1 MKKPDFFIV
10 GAPKCGTSSLTY
22 SLLEHPELFMPKPA
36 EPLFF
41 CPDVTG
47 SKVATLEDYLGL
59 FEAGKDKICGEK
71 STRYLFSEVA
81 PHKIHEFNPDAKI
94 IIVLREPVSFM
105 HSWHSELLMW
115 FVEDI
120 DDFETALNAEVDRK
134 NGKRIPKTC
143 STPKQLSYREF
154 AQFSIHIQ
162 RYLSVFDREKIH
174 FLLLEDLKEKPLET
188 FQHLFNFL
196 EVDPDFIPTM
206 EVRNKN
212 KKIANMKLHRFFRT
226 PPSWL
231 KQTSNLLLP
240 DELLRRKLL
249 GNLIKTVEQVNVS
262 RKPRAKMDPALCQ
275 KLKQEM
281 APEISRLSDLIERD
295 LSIWA

>member
-10 GAPKCGTSSLTY
+10 GAPKCGTSTLTY
-22 SLLEHPELFMPKPA
+22 SLLEHPKIFMPKPA

-47 SKVATLEDYLGL
+47 SKVSTLEDYLRL
-59 FEAGKDKICGEK
+59 FEPGNDKVCGEK
-71 STRYLFSEVA
+71 STRYLFSEIA
-81 PHKIHEFNPDAKI
+81 PQKIYQFNPDAKI
-94 IIVLREPVSFM
+94 IIILREPVSFM

-120 DDFETALNAEVDRK
+120 DDFETALNIETDRK
-134 NGKRIPKTC
+134 NGKNIPKTC
-143 STPKQLSYREF
+143 STPRQLSYREF
-154 AQFSIHIQ
+154 AQFSSHIK

-174 FLLLEDLKEKPLET
+174 FLILEDLQENPLDT
-188 FQHLFNFL
+188 FRSLFNFL
-196 EVDPDFIPTM
+196 GVDPDFVPTM

-212 KKIANMKLHRFFRT
+212 KKIANMTLHRFFRT

-231 KQTSNLLLP
+231 KKTSNLLLP
-240 DELLRRKLL
+240 NDLVRKRIL
-249 GNLIKTVEQVNVS
+249 GNLIKTVEKINVS
-262 RKPRAKMDPALCQ
+262 RKPREKIDPILLK

-281 APEISRLSDLIERD
+281 APEVDRLSKLIDRD